1 MRLTGLLSWRNRA
14 ILFYDWRLVTARRVP
29 GSGDKSPIFCPG
41 GGPGVLCLH
50 GFTGTPYEVAPLAR
64 ALASA
69 GFAVS
74 APVLAGHGEN
84 AATLAATHWQDWLA
98 SAEAAFAKLRAVS
111 GNRPVALAGFSM
123 GALVALRLA
132 RLHPR
137 SVSALVL
144 MSTPLRL
151 RDSQILLARAWSH
164 LPGFLRRGRLATRG
178 KRGGSD
184 VTDDAVRAENPSL
197 SEMPLAGIVE
207 LIELAE
213 VVRRDLTF
221 IHMPTLVAHGERDQT
236 IPLQTSFELAG
247 SIASDVV
254 ERLWLPRSGHL
265 VAVDVERAQLC
276 EAVVRFLNVHTK
288 PAARGGAT
296 ENSP

>member
-1 MRLTGLLSWRNRA
+1 
-14 ILFYDWRLVTARRVP
+14 VTALRVP

-41 GGPGVLCLH
+41 GGPAVLCLH

-64 ALASA
+64 GLASA
-69 GFAVS
+69 GFSVS
-74 APVLAGHGEN
+74 APMLAGHGTN

-98 SAEAAFAKLRAVS
+98 SAEAAFAEPAREPRAN
-111 GNRPVALAGFSM
+111 GPVALAGFSM
-123 GALVALRLA
+123 GALLALRLA
-132 RLHPR
+132 RLHPH

-151 RDSQILLARAWSH
+151 RDRQIALARAWSH
-164 LPGFLRRGRLATRG
+164 LPGFLRRGPLATRR

-184 VTDDAVRAENPSL
+184 VTDDKVRAENPSL
-197 SEMPLAGIVE
+197 TEMPLAGIVE

-236 IPLQTSFELAG
+236 IALQASFELAG

-276 EAVVRFLNVHTK
+276 EAVVRFLNLHAK
-288 PAARGGAT
+288 AAAW
-296 ENSP
+296 EPSP

>member
-1 MRLTGLLSWRNRA
+1 
-14 ILFYDWRLVTARRVP
+14 VTALRVP

-41 GGPGVLCLH
+41 GGPAVLCLH

-64 ALASA
+64 GLASA

-74 APVLAGHGEN
+74 APMLAGHGKD

-98 SAEAAFAKLRAVS
+98 SAEAAFAELRATA
-111 GNRPVALAGFSM
+111 GHGPVAVAGSST
-123 GALVALRLA
+123 GALLALRLA
-132 RLHPR
+132 RLHPQA
-137 SVSALVL
+137 VSALVL

-151 RDSQILLARAWSH
+151 RDSQIALARAWSH
-164 LPGFLRRGRLATRG
+164 LPGFLRRGRLATRS

-197 SEMPLAGIVE
+197 MEMPLAGIVE
-207 LIELAE
+207 VIELAE

-221 IHMPTLVAHGERDQT
+221 IHRPTLVVHGERDHT
-236 IPLQTSFELAG
+236 VPLQTSFELAG

-276 EAVVRFLNVHTK
+276 EAVVRFLTLHAK
-288 PAARGGAT
+288 ARGGAT